1 MSNKTMTCRDVA
13 LRLQTY
19 LDGELNAERME
30 RIQIHLEACVE
41 CGLEADV
48 FTTIKNDLAQHVLPV
63 NSDAL
68 ARLRAFSDQIA
79 TAAEPGEPQ
88 AR

>member
-1 MSNKTMTCRDVA
+1 MSTKSMSCRDVA

-19 LDGELNAERME
+19 LDGELDADRME
-30 RIQIHLEACVE
+30 RIKNHLDACVD

-48 FTTIKNDLAQHVLPV
+48 FASIKDQLSDQARPV
-63 NSDAL
+63 SADAI

-79 TAAEPGEPQ
+79 QAADS
-88 AR
+88 

>member
-19 LDGELNAERME
+19 LDGELDAERME
-30 RIQIHLEACVE
+30 RIQTHLEACVD

-48 FTTIKNDLAQHVLPV
+48 FTTIKNDLAKQVSPV
-63 NSDAL
+63 NSESL

-79 TAAEPGEPQ
+79 TAAQDEPQ
-88 AR
+88 DH

>member
-19 LDGELNAERME
+19 LDGELDAERME
-30 RIQIHLEACVE
+30 RIQTHLEACVD

-48 FTTIKNDLAQHVLPV
+48 FTTIKNDLAKQVSPV
-63 NSDAL
+63 NSEAL

-79 TAAEPGEPQ
+79 TAAQDEPQ
-88 AR
+88 DH